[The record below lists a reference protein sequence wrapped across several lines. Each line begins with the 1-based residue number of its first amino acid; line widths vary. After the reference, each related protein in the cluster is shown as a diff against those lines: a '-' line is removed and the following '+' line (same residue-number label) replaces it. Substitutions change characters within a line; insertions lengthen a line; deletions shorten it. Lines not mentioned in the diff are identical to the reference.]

1 MAKAP
6 SRTRTGTSGR
16 SRPAEETGADCMGPP
31 WRWGP
36 LPLAGQNDSHG
47 PHSRQDEPCHLP
59 KVPGVEA
66 AQEQTVLHAPED
78 RLRVL
83 HTALVWH
90 GDDDTRGC
98 EEAEEPIRWRV
109 EPVAFTNREVPRSPA
124 KPEEC
129 SPQPRRTGPLSDVNA
144 AEDNPA
150 TGRAQLKAVGKDN
163 HFGDGGQ
170 SLNPTGGESQR
181 CFRGSGRHGVPLQ
194 YYRPRQPIRSMRR
207 NSAWMSVPS

>member
-1 MAKAP
+1 VGGGGTGKKGDAAMPGPRWPAP
-6 SRTRTGTSGR
+6 APPPATGLPSSRRPGGAGARRREGGR
-16 SRPAEETGADCMGPP
+16 ARRRKGGGGGGGWRPAEETGADCMGPP

-66 AQEQTVLHAPED
+66 AQEQNVLHAPED

-90 GDDDTRGC
+90 GDDDPRGC

-163 HFGDGGQ
+163 HFGDGG
-170 SLNPTGGESQR
+170 
-181 CFRGSGRHGVPLQ
+181 
-194 YYRPRQPIRSMRR
+194 
-207 NSAWMSVPS
+207 